1 MSELLTHFTFSM
13 CLQHP
18 LHILCTMAIATH
30 NKTLALR
37 FVVPTV
43 PYTFWYDNT
52 FLYELG
58 SNLPLIQFF
67 TALLCILH
75 YNLITLTPLCGND
88 ESAACKRQFV
98 YYLACAVAVFM
109 LKNVLIHPSTIFPH

>member
-1 MSELLTHFTFSM
+1 MPFHYYCPFSM
-13 CLQHP
+13 IYVRAFNPLYLFYVLTTP

-109 LKNVLIHPSTIFPH
+109 